1 MTAFYL
7 GFLTWIHSSRYVLL
21 FIGAIIEGPVL
32 MVTAGF
38 LLKLNQFNLVP
49 MYFALIAGDFTA
61 DMGWYAVG
69 YFGARP
75 LIDKVGR
82 FLNITPEIIAKIE
95 ARFKMYQDKILFI
108 SKITMGF
115 GFALATLIVAG
126 MLHVDVKKYALL
138 NFLGG
143 FIWTG
148 LLVAVG
154 YFFGNVFAALAGP
167 FKIVFAALA
176 VVFVVVGLHYINR
189 YLVNTEI

>member
-7 GFLTWIHSSRYVLL
+7 GFLTWIHSSRYLLL

-108 SKITMGF
+108 SKITMG
-115 GFALATLIVAG
+115 L
-126 MLHVDVKKYALL
+126 
-138 NFLGG
+138 
-143 FIWTG
+143 
-148 LLVAVG
+148 
-154 YFFGNVFAALAGP
+154 
-167 FKIVFAALA
+167 
-176 VVFVVVGLHYINR
+176 GLHWQPSSWQECCTLTLR
-189 YLVNTEI
+189 STRCSTSSAASFGLDCSLP